1 MTNLIELPDDEEGL
15 SALSI
20 EELFASLKEVLE
32 EIANAKAEADAII
45 AELDRRG
52 REPRKARGL

>member
-1 MTNLIELPDDEEGL
+1 VTNLIELSDDEEGL

-20 EELFASLKEVLE
+20 EELLASLKEVLE
-32 EIANAKAEADAII
+32 EIANATAEADAII

-52 REPRKARGL
+52 QEARKGF

>member
-1 MTNLIELPDDEEGL
+1 VTNLIELSDDDEGL

-20 EELFASLKEVLE
+20 EELLASLKEVLE

-52 REPRKARGL
+52 QEARKARGL

>member
-1 MTNLIELPDDEEGL
+1 MTNVIELPDGEEGF
-15 SALSI
+15 SAFSV
-20 EELFASLKEVLE
+20 EELLASLKEILE

-52 REPRKARGL
+52 AEVRKARGL

>member
-1 MTNLIELPDDEEGL
+1 MTNLIELSDDEEGL

-52 REPRKARGL
+52 QEARKARGL

>member
-1 MTNLIELPDDEEGL
+1 MTNLIELSDDDEGL

-20 EELFASLKEVLE
+20 EELLASLKEVLE

-52 REPRKARGL
+52 QEARKARGL

>member
-1 MTNLIELPDDEEGL
+1 VTNLIELSDDEEGL

-20 EELFASLKEVLE
+20 EELLASLKEVLE

-52 REPRKARGL
+52 QEARKARGL

>member
-1 MTNLIELPDDEEGL
+1 VTNLIELSDDEVGL

-20 EELFASLKEVLE
+20 EELLASLKEVLE
-32 EIANAKAEADAII
+32 EIANAKAEADAIM

-52 REPRKARGL
+52 QEARKGS